1 MVKSMRW
8 WTKIGRSPRKVAPRQ
23 MPVMALS
30 DSGMSKARSAPNSSA
45 SPSVVPKMPLTSGTP
60 MPVTKTRASLRMT
73 STVAARTASLNF
85 IVGGLPG
92 RFGPGRRARVGQ
104 GLLDL
109 AGHRDANRAILL
121 VGDELPHALDGAAA
135 LPRRQLLGRAETL
148 RHVVVGSAVL
158 EPAVGAALDQ
168 CRALAAARAVHGR
181 RGRAM
186 NRKGVVAVH
195 DHARNAVCLRPTV
208 DLHGR
213 LALLERRE
221 GGPEVVLAE
230 EDHRQPLEH
239 GEVEALVPGAFLDG
253 AVAEDRHRDLGAP
266 EHLVGQRAAHGV
278 GD

>member
-73 STVAARTASLNF
+73 STVAARMASLNF

-92 RFGPGRRARVGQ
+92 RLRPGRRARVGQ

-109 AGHRDANRAILL
+109 VGHRDAEGAILL
-121 VGDELPHALDGAAA
+121 VGDELPHALDWAAT
-135 LPRRQLLGRAETL
+135 LPGRQLLGRAEAL
-148 RHVVVGSAVL
+148 RHVVVGPAVL

-181 RGRAM
+181 RRGAM
-186 NRKGVVAVH
+186 NRKGVIAVH
-195 DHARNAVCLRPTV
+195 EHARNAVRLSAAV
-208 DLHGR
+208 NLHGR
-213 LALLERRE
+213 LA
-221 GGPEVVLAE
+221 VL
-230 EDHRQPLEH
+230 
-239 GEVEALVPGAFLDG
+239 
-253 AVAEDRHRDLGAP
+253 DR
-266 EHLVGQRAAHGV
+266 
-278 GD
+278 